1 MSACIC
7 VSCTAASN
15 DGLRADE
22 TTRIRYVGGMTDSD
36 TTKNSPINHSFL
48 SKLRWMGFIEG
59 VSTLVLFFI
68 AMPLKYLA
76 GEPLAVEI
84 AGSIHGGLFVCLV
97 LMLAIAT
104 WRIPISMGM
113 ALAGVFSAVIPFGP
127 FVFDRWLRKL

>member
-1 MSACIC
+1 MLLHELDAGGGIRSR
-7 VSCTAASN
+7 
-15 DGLRADE
+15 LRADE
-22 TTRIRYVGGMTDSD
+22 VSRIQYVGGMIDSD
-36 TTKNSPINHSFL
+36 TTNNSSINHSFL

-59 VSTLVLFFI
+59 ISTLVLFFI

-84 AGSIHGGLFVCLV
+84 AGSIHGGLFICLV
-97 LMLAIAT
+97 FMLVIAV

-127 FVFDRWLRKL
+127 FVYDRWLRKL